1 MKLNRVMI
9 VTHCQSFKAI
19 SRIAVKELPISGRA
33 TQGVKLINIKSGD
46 SIADVSL
53 IVDGQL
59 EEPEI
64 DESNT
69 EA

>member
-1 MKLNRVMI
+1 
-9 VTHCQSFKAI
+9 
-19 SRIAVKELPISGRA
+19 LPISGRA

-59 EEPEI
+59 EELEI
-64 DESNT
+64 EDTNT
-69 EA
+69 EL